1 MSSIEIGKDFIEHFG
16 VRGMRWGVRRSSGGV
31 EKGKKESSKKGDG
44 DKPKVVVGK
53 TKTAGKTAGGMSD
66 AQLKKVNNRLQ
77 MEKQYKDLT
86 RQPPSKKA
94 AVTKFFADIAVNV
107 ARTQITA
114 VANDMASQQVGKL
127 LADKNLGKNAI
138 KLPGVKDPTKKFDL
152 NFPAPNPKK
161 KFL

>member
-1 MSSIEIGKDFIEHFG
+1 
-16 VRGMRWGVRRSSGGV
+16 MRWGVRRSSGGV

-86 RQPPSKKA
+86 RQPPSKGA
-94 AVTKFFADIAVNV
+94 AVTKFFADIAINV

-138 KLPGVKDPTKKFDL
+138 KLPGVKDPTKPFKLTD
-152 NFPAPNPKK
+152 FPAPKGKK

>member
-1 MSSIEIGKDFIEHFG
+1 
-16 VRGMRWGVRRSSGGV
+16 MRWGVRRSSGGV
-31 EKGKKESSKKGDG
+31 DTGKKAKGSKESDGPKK
-44 DKPKVVVGK
+44 VVGK
-53 TKTAGKTAGGMSD
+53 TKTEGKTAGGMSD

-86 RQPPSKKA
+86 RLPPSKGA
-94 AVTKFFADIAVNV
+94 AVTKFFADIAINV

>member
-1 MSSIEIGKDFIEHFG
+1 MSSTEIGKDFIEHFG
-16 VRGMRWGVRRSSGGV
+16 VRGMRWGVRRSRGGV
-31 EKGKKESSKKGDG
+31 EKGKSESGKKGDSDG
-44 DKPKVVVGK
+44 PKKVVGK
-53 TKTAGKTAGGMSD
+53 TKTEGKTASGMSD
-66 AQLKKVNNRLQ
+66 AQLKKVNARLQ

-94 AVTKFFADIAVNV
+94 AATKFFADIALNV

-127 LADKNLGKNAI
+127 LADKNLGSRAI
-138 KLPGVKDPTKKFDL
+138 KLPATKDPTKPFKLD
-152 NFPAPNPKK
+152 FPAPKGKK